1 MENSFVD
8 NLRNAFKGY
17 ESAAKSGE
25 MKKLVFDWEKEKARM
40 LGAHTAAD
48 AAYFAGGAATSA
60 GVSTGHPIAM
70 GIGAGLGALGA
81 LSGNYILTKNETAH
95 TKERKRIFDAMQ
107 KEATNQWTK
116 YKNDAIRQS
125 SGGKYTVEK
134 LAKEGKMVTDDGNI
148 VDIDYDYYKT
158 VPYETLNRVF
168 GKAGAEAVRKKMS
181 GEE

>member
-1 MENSFVD
+1 MEKSFVD

-17 ESAAKSGE
+17 ESAAKSPKMSDLE
-25 MKKLVFDWEKEKARM
+25 EEWDKEKARKF
-40 LGAHTAAD
+40 GARAAAD
-48 AAYFAGGAATSA
+48 ASYLTSGAVTSA
-60 GVSTGHPIAM
+60 GVSTGHPVAM
-70 GIGAGLGALGA
+70 GIGAGLGALNA
-81 LSGNYILTKNETAH
+81 LAGDYQLTKNETMH

-107 KEATNQWTK
+107 KEATKQWTK

-134 LAKEGKMVTDDGNI
+134 LAKEGKMVDDDGNI
-148 VDIDYDYYKT
+148 VNIDYDYYKT

-181 GEE
+181 SEE

>member
-17 ESAAKSGE
+17 ESAAKSDE
-25 MKKLVFDWEKEKARM
+25 MKQLEKEWSAEMVRKNGARAVADSIFAAA
-40 LGAHTAAD
+40 GANG
-48 AAYFAGGAATSA
+48 YGAATSA
-60 GVSTGHPIAM
+60 NPVTMGV
-70 GIGAGLGALGA
+70 GAGLSGA
-81 LSGNYILTKNETAH
+81 LSLIGQSAMTASEKHHTSERNRIL
-95 TKERKRIFDAMQ
+95 DAMQ

-116 YKNDAIRQS
+116 FKNDAIKKS

-134 LAKEGKMVTDDGNI
+134 LAKEGKMVDDDGNI
-148 VDIDYDYYKT
+148 VNIDYDYYKT
-158 VPYETLNRVF
+158 VPYQTLNRVF